1 MLDFSQVLLDKVDA
15 IVENWVE
22 AVRQDSQ
29 IDSANALSYKAVRDS
44 VPRVLRAMATVLSR
58 SQDSDVQTLVNASL
72 EHGVL
77 RAKQGFDPGDIAR
90 EYRLLRQVTFST
102 LEAELLDGSP
112 KEVIRVFNLIDAVVD
127 EAIAQCFKS
136 YTNQRLW
143 EVEHLQSQL
152 TLNNQE
158 LTRLIRANQDNLSY
172 LAHELKNPLA
182 SIIGYSDLFLRQ
194 QRQNTGA
201 RDTFANLE
209 HIERV
214 LRNGRQLLR
223 LINDALE
230 ISRHEA
236 GQMTLQLAPTDVRGL
251 ISNVIEMLEPL
262 ARAKELQMAVDCD
275 RAPDQ
280 VLSDS
285 LRLQQIVTNLVSNAI
300 RYTKIG
306 SIQLRCYFLANDKW
320 AITISDTGRGIAPE
334 DQAQIF
340 EPYFRVGASTTYLPD
355 STGLGLAIVSRLVNL
370 LQGKIELVSQI
381 GVGSTFTVILPI
393 EVKMTE
399 KTVIQTTV

>member
-320 AITISDTGRGIAPE
+320 AITISDTGIGIAPE

>member
-320 AITISDTGRGIAPE
+320 AIAISDTGIGIAPE